1 MLATRT
7 AYWPASRAS
16 GEQQRLLPR
25 PARRAEEAALR
36 RRVMEEMR
44 AAVGDGALRDQFRAA
59 VNNNGA
65 TPFFTACHF
74 CVPEVIEALLAWGY
88 VDYDMLLQPTS
99 SKAETAEHALLDCP
113 AYADLRSTARF
124 SPLFANPPAQA
135 RMRALAGAADQYAL
149 GAFVHACFERRTQ
162 SPP

>member
-1 MLATRT
+1 MPQYFRHTSRFRNHQHARALMRLRCCSPPFA
-7 AYWPASRAS
+7 ASPTLHM
-16 GEQQRLLPR
+16 G
-25 PARRAEEAALR
+25 
-36 RRVMEEMR
+36 
-44 AAVGDGALRDQFRAA
+44 GD
-59 VNNNGA
+59 
-65 TPFFTACHF
+65 
-74 CVPEVIEALLAWGY
+74 
-88 VDYDMLLQPTS
+88 TS
-99 SKAETAEHALLDCP
+99 CPHCPSTAETAEHALLDCP